1 MHHFK
6 PHDCR
11 KIPTIVGFT
20 LITERYLTRFV
31 FLQYLGEDPVAA
43 AAGKLPVF
51 DELGGRGTPT
61 IQAYIL
67 TARAGGDGYG
77 CA

>member
-20 LITERYLTRFV
+20 LITEHYLNRFV

-43 AAGKLPVF
+43 AAVNFRYSTNLAGAGLPLKICCVSVSM
-51 DELGGRGTPT
+51 T
-61 IQAYIL
+61 
-67 TARAGGDGYG
+67 
-77 CA
+77 